1 MIQIAIILGST
12 RPGRR
17 AEAVAR
23 WVTEVA
29 GRHPAVKAGQASI
42 ELVDLADY
50 GLPLLDEPLP
60 AASGS
65 YQNPHTKRWAAT
77 IDRFDGFVFV
87 TSEYNGSMPAALKN
101 AIDYLY
107 AEWNHKAAG
116 FVSHGV
122 NGGIRAVAQLRQI
135 MGDIKIADVNPQV
148 ALLTYTDFDLTGFDA
163 TDITTYAGVCAPGEH
178 HETALNTMLDEVLTR
193 SHALRALR
201 GPTVSADPRP
211 GPT

>member
-1 MIQIAIILGST
+1 VIQIAVILGST

-17 AEAVAR
+17 AETVAR
-23 WVTEVA
+23 WVAEAA
-29 GRHPAVKAGQASI
+29 GRHPAVKAGEASV

-60 AASGS
+60 AASGH
-65 YQNPHTKRWAAT
+65 YRNAHTKRWAAT

-87 TSEYNGSMPAALKN
+87 TSEYNSSMPAALKN

-122 NGGIRAVAQLRQI
+122 NGGIRAVEHLRQI
-135 MGDIKIADVNPQV
+135 MGDIKIADVTPKSRSSRIPTSTSPASTPPTSPPTPASAPPAN
-148 ALLTYTDFDLTGFDA
+148 
-163 TDITTYAGVCAPGEH
+163 TTKP
-178 HETALNTMLDEVLTR
+178 
-193 SHALRALR
+193 
-201 GPTVSADPRP
+201 P
-211 GPT
+211 